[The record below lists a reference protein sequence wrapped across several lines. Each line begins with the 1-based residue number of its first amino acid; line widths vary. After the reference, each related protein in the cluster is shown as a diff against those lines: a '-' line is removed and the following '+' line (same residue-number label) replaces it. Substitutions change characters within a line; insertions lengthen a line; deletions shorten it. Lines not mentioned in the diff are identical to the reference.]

1 MATSLKG
8 RRFPSEVL
16 THEEVV
22 LLLKSFSRRSPSPVR
37 LAAMCAVAYGGGL
50 RVGEVLQLRSKD
62 IRKDGTCHI
71 HHGKGDKARTVH
83 LNESAL
89 AYMDRWRKMR
99 ATALKKR
106 GVKSSKYLFCTLSGG
121 PIDPRQIRAAME
133 RAGRHAGLEKRTN
146 FHSLRHSHAMRLVK
160 GGADMSTLQKNLG
173 HSSLKVTSVYVA
185 HVDNSALKEASTLI
199 PEF

>member
-1 MATSLKG
+1 MASKLKG
-8 RRFPSEVL
+8 QRFPSEVL
-16 THEEVV
+16 AHEEVV

-50 RVGEVLQLRSKD
+50 RVSEALQLRSKD
-62 IRKDGTCHI
+62 IRKDGTCLI

-89 AYMDRWRKMR
+89 AYVDRWRVMR
-99 ATALKKR
+99 TKALKQR
-106 GVKSSKYLFCTLSGG
+106 GIKSPKVLFCTLSGG
-121 PIDPRQIRAAME
+121 PIDPRQIRAAMQ
-133 RAGRHAGLEKRTN
+133 RAGQRAELEKRTN
-146 FHSLRHSHAMRLVK
+146 FHALRHSHAMRLVK
-160 GGADMSTLQKNLG
+160 GGADMPTLQKNLG

-185 HVDNSALKEASTLI
+185 HVDDSALREASTLI